1 MGMMKFQLPPNL
13 STDAVAALKRA
24 CVVGGPD
31 SMPYPTQVGVDR
43 DLLTVSRNV
52 DESGCLLVPWEVE
65 GAGQLMCSTA
75 TLIERAT
82 PYNLQVE
89 LARGRVNQ
97 LRNQAADWQLGGV
110 QVADPLLQQIRA
122 ATRAFTRALTR
133 MPSPQS
139 VDFAQSALTLGFDAS
154 DQLALTYLDQLAQFR
169 HQRLPYFDT
178 TLGCRLGATVPQG
191 QLAADLTKACNAIC
205 LPLSWGE
212 IEPVEATY
220 HWETSD
226 AVLAW
231 ASEQGLAVSAGPLVD
246 FSTARLPDWL
256 WLWERDLS
264 SIAGFM
270 CDYVETT
277 VKRYCDRIRTW
288 QLTAASNYAAVLS
301 LGEDELLWLT
311 VRLVEAAR
319 QVDPSL
325 ELIIGI
331 AQPWGEYMALEDRTH
346 SPFVFAD
353 TLIRA
358 GLTLAALD
366 VELVMGVAPRGSH
379 CRDLLETLRMLDLYS
394 LLGVPLQV
402 TLAYPS
408 DVGPDPKADPE
419 LAVAAGR
426 WRDGFSPETQA
437 EWAALFTEMAVCKP
451 SVRAVQWAHFS
462 DAEPHQFPH
471 GGLVDANGNIK
482 PALQQILQVREKH
495 LGS

>member
-31 SMPYPTQVGVDR
+31 NMPYPTQITIDR
-43 DLLTVSRNV
+43 DQLTVSRNV
-52 DESGCLLVPWEVE
+52 DESGALLVPWDVE

-75 TLIERAT
+75 TLIERPV
-82 PYNLQVE
+82 PYHLQME
-89 LARGRVNQ
+89 LARGKVNQ

-110 QVADPLLQQIRA
+110 EVADPLLQQIRA
-122 ATRAFTRALTR
+122 ATRAFTRAITR
-133 MPSPQS
+133 LPSPQS
-139 VDFAQSALTLGFDAS
+139 ADFAQNALTLSFDAS
-154 DQLALTYLDQLAQFR
+154 DQLALTYLQQLAQFR
-169 HQRLPYFDT
+169 HQRLPRFDT
-178 TLGCRLGATVPQG
+178 TLGCRLGSTVPQG
-191 QLAADLTKACNAIC
+191 QTAASLTKAFNAIC
-205 LPLSWGE
+205 LPLCWGD

-220 HWETSD
+220 HWEASEE
-226 AVLAW
+226 VLAW
-231 ASEQGLAVSAGPLVD
+231 AIDQGLAVSAGPLVD

-264 SIAGFM
+264 SIAGFL

-277 VKRYCDRIRTW
+277 VKRYSDRIRTW
-288 QLTAASNYAAVLS
+288 QLTAASNYAAVLT

-331 AQPWGEYMALEDRTH
+331 SQPWGEYMALEDRTH

-366 VELVMGVAPRGSH
+366 VELVMGVTPRGSH
-379 CRDLLETLRMLDLYS
+379 CRDLLETLRMIDLYS
-394 LLGVPLQV
+394 LLGVPLQI
-402 TLAYPS
+402 TLGYPS
-408 DVGPDPKADPE
+408 ERGPDPKADSE
-419 LAVAAGR
+419 LTVASGS
-426 WRDGFSPETQA
+426 WRGGFSPETQA
-437 EWAALFTEMAVCKP
+437 EWAALFTELAVCKP
-451 SVRAVQWAHFS
+451 SVRAVQWAHCFDEES
-462 DAEPHQFPH
+462 HQFPH
-471 GGLVDANGNIK
+471 CGLVDGKGNIK
-482 PALQQILQVREKH
+482 PALQQIREVRERH
-495 LGS
+495 LR